1 MSYFNFLSKT
11 TDKIPPQDI
20 CRICFQD
27 GIPPQKE
34 PSAII
39 VSADL
44 FGIEGLLPTT
54 FQAALDF
61 PNTPIII
68 AGDKSRF
75 YKRIF
80 SFGTAAMIAWHFAK
94 ATGLS
99 RRFTFKYPENIM
111 IKNMLSEKGWAYF
124 NARDRF
130 NMSILKFSKI
140 LTVGGMN
147 AYDSMMQAKQCL
159 QENGLSDENV
169 LLIAPAHANR
179 TYLTAQHAFAKS
191 EVAFM
196 PYVWQSEGLSLT
208 PGLISEPQPSLTLK
222 QQFAV
227 RMAKKVLR
235 GEVQKILQ
243 ESQKGHLTLPPDIT
257 EIYGKYLR
265 TSVGL
270 QRRITPD
277 KSAQR

>member
-1 MSYFNFLSKT
+1 
-11 TDKIPPQDI
+11 
-20 CRICFQD
+20 
-27 GIPPQKE
+27 
-34 PSAII
+34 
-39 VSADL
+39 
-44 FGIEGLLPTT
+44 
-54 FQAALDF
+54 
-61 PNTPIII
+61 
-68 AGDKSRF
+68 
-75 YKRIF
+75 
-80 SFGTAAMIAWHFAK
+80 MIAWHFAK

-179 TYLTAQHAFAKS
+179 TYLTAQHVFAKS

-196 PYVWQSEGLSLT
+196 PYVWQAEGLSLT

-227 RMAKKVLR
+227 RMAKKLLR

-270 QRRITPD
+270 QGRITPD